1 MKFKVDAK
9 WGVVKMRV
17 ELMKKV
23 KDRVLSDFICGLAE
37 VNPDTAGIELL

>member
-1 MKFKVDAK
+1 M
-9 WGVVKMRV
+9 GVVKMRV

-23 KDRVLSDFICGLAE
+23 LSDFIFGLAE